1 MVLYHVTHSETY
13 ADNLRHSYM
22 GRFHLRFAE
31 IAAFDLCSGFVPAKL
46 LNFAVILLAT
56 LHDCL
61 LVSA

>member
-1 MVLYHVTHSETY
+1 M
-13 ADNLRHSYM
+13 D
-22 GRFHLRFAE
+22 RFHLRFAE
-31 IAAFDLCSGFVPAKL
+31 IAAFDLCSGFVQAKL